1 MPRGRPSRNVKSK
14 VVEESASDSAPEEY
28 EVERVESHKIERK
41 GVSFFIR
48 FFLLL
53 FMIITCHYFPEK
65 IRIEI
70 LG

>member
-41 GVSFFIR
+41 GVSFF
-48 FFLLL
+48 FFFFIIVIYDNNMSL
-53 FMIITCHYFPEK
+53 FPRK
-65 IRIEI
+65 NPN
-70 LG
+70 

>member
-41 GVSFFIR
+41 GVSFFYSL
-48 FFLLL
+48 FFYCYL
-53 FMIITCHYFPEK
+53 
-65 IRIEI
+65 
-70 LG
+70 